1 MKCAQER
8 GHRDEWDLPLLS
20 RNSRSGKEIHRDFIS
35 IECDVEKGV
44 PDDLPAEP
52 QEGCTTEGTLD
63 LVVKGDLEFCR
74 PSSGKCFAQQEER
87 EAVNR
92 KSQKSSRITRGGTE
106 ERGGQ
111 GQEIA
116 ALHFILEAAENQKRT
131 SGLGVTESVS
141 WEGYLR
147 SSLGDALGWQWFQRA
162 IETGGETR

>member
-1 MKCAQER
+1 MNETYPSFPGTLGLEKKYTETTFQ
-8 GHRDEWDLPLLS
+8 
-20 RNSRSGKEIHRDFIS
+20 
-35 IECDVEKGV
+35 ECDVEKGV

-106 ERGGQ
+106 ERRGQ

-116 ALHFILEAAENQKRT
+116 ALHFILEATENQKRI
-131 SGLGVTESVS
+131 SGLRVTESVS

-147 SSLGDALGWQWFQRA
+147 SSLGMHWAGNDSSKP
-162 IETGGETR
+162 